1 MMKNRCSFLNMYCV
15 QDICDSYSATD
26 DGQGTSGPSHDVPGI
41 GHRKASGTKMPLK
54 RERKGEKKGEE
65 RKKIPK

>member
-1 MMKNRCSFLNMYCV
+1 M
-15 QDICDSYSATD
+15 ATD
-26 DGQGTSGPSHDVPGI
+26 DGQGTSGPSHDVPGV

-65 RKKIPK
+65 RKKNHKITAKKEKKI